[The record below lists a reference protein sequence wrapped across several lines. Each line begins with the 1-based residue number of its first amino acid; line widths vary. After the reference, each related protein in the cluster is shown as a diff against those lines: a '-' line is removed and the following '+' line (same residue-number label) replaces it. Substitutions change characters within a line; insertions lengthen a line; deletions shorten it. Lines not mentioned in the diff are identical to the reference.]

1 MYSHAMGHKYKTT
14 RTKQELFWTYSE
26 VLSFHGPRP
35 PPTHP
40 QADKTKKSVCFVLVW
55 HVWQEVQKRNNE
67 AGLAGLYSLFP
78 HVKTKKNK
86 GRGRRA
92 GSSSFHKYHIPL
104 HSNGTKWIRTIP
116 PVPNLEYG
124 MVKNNK

>member
-1 MYSHAMGHKYKTT
+1 MPWDINIKPQGQNKSC
-14 RTKQELFWTYSE
+14 FWTYSE
-26 VLSFHGPRP
+26 VLSFQCPRP

-55 HVWQEVQKRNNE
+55 HVWQEVQKRNNK

-78 HVKTKKNK
+78 HVKTKTPK
-86 GRGRRA
+86 GRGRWA

-104 HSNGTKWIRTIP
+104 HSNGTKWIRTINTP
-116 PVPNLEYG
+116 CPQFRIWNG
-124 MVKNNK
+124 RK